1 LNIKERIIILRTY
14 KHSESDLVV
23 HGLNPMGA
31 RIGFFAKGALRSRKR
46 FAGGVLEP
54 THYIEAT
61 YKLRQNPDGD
71 SLHTL
76 LEATLLR
83 EFCKLRNDYDRLE
96 MALNLLRV
104 VHKLGQ
110 HGIIDDPALF
120 NLLGNAL
127 QAAESSTALEKLKL
141 QFELKLLAGQGILP
155 SSEAFLPWLKAPLS
169 EHASLEL
176 NSGNRQWLIAQA
188 HSHLEQYLGR

>member
-1 LNIKERIIILRTY
+1 MNLKERIIVLKTY
-14 KHSESDLVV
+14 KHSESDLVI
-23 HGLNPMGA
+23 HGLNSTGA
-31 RIGFFAKGALRSRKR
+31 RIGFFAKGALKSRKR

-61 YKLRQNPDGD
+61 YKQRQSPDGD
-71 SLHTL
+71 PLHTL

-83 EFCKLRNDYDRLE
+83 EFSKLRTDYSRLE
-96 MALNLLRV
+96 MALNLLQV

-110 HGIIDDPALF
+110 HGVIDDPALF

-127 QAAESSTALEKLKL
+127 QAAETSGELEKLKL

-155 SSEAFLPWLKAPLS
+155 TSDAFAPWLKAPLS
-169 EHASLEL
+169 EHESLEL
-176 NSGNRQWLIAQA
+176 TQSNRHWLITQA
-188 HSHLEQYLGR
+188 HSHLQHYLGR